1 MIKLIISYVLL
12 LSLAIYFLKDITTM
26 PDLNNP
32 WIKSSAYLILVFSLF
47 VIVRYF
53 LLLLF
58 SMLNLR
64 KNIKNDYENFDEKNA
79 PFISILVPCFNEEKT
94 IKNSLKSLI
103 AQDYPRF
110 EIIVIDDGSTDSTY
124 MIAKSMEFNS
134 GNKRLRV
141 LTKTN
146 GGKALALNYG
156 ISKSK
161 GDYFLVVDADSK
173 ISKDSLK
180 LMIRYFQK
188 DEKLAAVAGSVYVTN
203 SENLWT
209 NLQALEYV
217 QGLNLVRNGQAY
229 FKLVNIV
236 PGPIGLFKKEAVED
250 VGFYTTDTF
259 AEDCDLTLSLIAK
272 GYKIEYEID
281 AVSYTEAPETIV
293 DLIKQR
299 YRWTR
304 GILQAILKHK
314 VRLFDITKP
323 SIAFVMWYMVFES
336 VLWPIVS
343 VFANLFII
351 FVAFSV
357 DNSQM
362 LIYWWIIFTIL
373 DVSASVYCLSVTKED
388 MRLLLYSLYYRL
400 IFVNITNVAKVLSSF
415 EEVFG
420 IEMSWG
426 KLDRKGKI

>member
-1 MIKLIISYVLL
+1 MIKLFLSYTLL
-12 LSLAIYFLKDITTM
+12 LGLAIYFLKDMTNM

-32 WIKSSAYLILVFSLF
+32 WIKSSAYLILIFSLF

-64 KNIKNDYENFDEKNA
+64 KNLKNNYENFDEDKA

-94 IKNSLKSLI
+94 IKNSIKSLI
-103 AQDYPRF
+103 EQNYPRF
-110 EIIVIDDGSTDSTY
+110 EVIVIDDGSSDNTY
-124 MIAKSMEFNS
+124 LIAKSMEFND

-141 LTKTN
+141 LTKKN
-146 GGKALALNYG
+146 AGKALALNYG
-156 ISKSK
+156 ISKAK

-180 LMIRYFQK
+180 LMIRYFEK

-236 PGPIGLFKKEAVED
+236 PGPIGLFKKDAVIKT
-250 VGFYTTDTF
+250 GLYTTDTF

-281 AVSYTEAPETIV
+281 AVSYTEAPESIV

-314 VRLFDITKP
+314 VRLFDFSEPT
-323 SIAFVMWYMVFES
+323 IAFVMWYMVFES
-336 VLWPIVS
+336 ILWPIVS
-343 VFANLFII
+343 IFANFFII

-357 DNSQM
+357 DQTKM

-373 DVSASVYCLSVTKED
+373 DISASIYCLSVTKEN
-388 MRLLLYSLYYRL
+388 MKLLLYSLYYRL
-400 IFVNITNVAKVLSSF
+400 IFVNITNIAKVLSSF

-420 IEMSWG
+420 IEMNWG
-426 KLDRKGKI
+426 KIERKGKI